1 MLEETMEVQELS
13 LEKALIRCSSLG
25 CLFTEPVSKEDKL
38 AGRLSKTAKSHLA
51 KVYIELL
58 WGKRKDITTKQM
70 DKGTLCQPE
79 AIAMTSELFGFPYEQ
94 NTERKSDDYIT
105 GEADIVVGEGI
116 IDIKCSWDAE
126 TFIANLTEPANKDYL
141 YQMQG
146 YMRLWNK
153 PTAIIRYCLVSA
165 PTKILKDELSKLLYR
180 MDVAT
185 DVSPEYIEAAAE
197 LNFNMT
203 FDEIP
208 IEHRVIDIIIPRNEE
223 IIAQIPEKVEKAREY
238 LKELHE
244 KHMSLNLKPQLI

>member
-1 MLEETMEVQELS
+1 MEKINWDEV
-13 LEKALIRCSSLG
+13 LIRCSSLG
-25 CLFTEPVSKEDKL
+25 CLFTEPQSKEDKL
-38 AGRLSKTAKSHLA
+38 AGKLSKTAKTHLT
-51 KVYIELL
+51 KVYIEAL
-58 WGKRKDITTKQM
+58 WDKRKDITTKQM

-79 AIAMTSELFGFPYEQ
+79 AILMTSKLFGFPYEE
-94 NTERKSDDYIT
+94 NTERKSDGYIT
-105 GEADIVVGEGI
+105 GEADIVLGEGI

-126 TFIANLTEPANKDYL
+126 TFICNLTEPVNKDYL

-208 IEHRVIDIIIPRNEE
+208 IEHRVIDIIVPRNEE
-223 IIAQIPEKVEKAREY
+223 IIEQIPEKVEKAREY
-238 LKELHE
+238 LKELHFH
-244 KHMSLNLKPQLI
+244 HMSLHHKIIDPIF